1 MLSTDEDE
9 RAYGRAITSS
19 ACEDEGGEWVEFIS
33 FLEVLEDVTSEAAC
47 RAEQNKG
54 TRNKIFWTKLRVG
67 DLQDSLATFLIS
79 TVVQLRKGDVLSTGC
94 DDVAIGDKKLV
105 HIFLNYK
112 KCTMFYFFY

>member
-9 RAYGRAITSS
+9 RAYGRAITESD
-19 ACEDEGGEWVEFIS
+19 CEDEGGEWVEFVS

-67 DLQDSLATFLIS
+67 DFHW
-79 TVVQLRKGDVLSTGC
+79 VNCFTGNFSI
-94 DDVAIGDKKLV
+94 VIWNWLEVG
-105 HIFLNYK
+105 
-112 KCTMFYFFY
+112 